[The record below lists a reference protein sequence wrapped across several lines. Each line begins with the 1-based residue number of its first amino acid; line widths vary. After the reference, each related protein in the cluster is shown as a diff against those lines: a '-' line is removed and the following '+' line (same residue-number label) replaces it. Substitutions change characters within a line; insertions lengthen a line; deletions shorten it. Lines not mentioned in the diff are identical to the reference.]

1 MKKYV
6 LGIDG
11 GGTRTRAAII
21 DDEGNVQGTCIGN
34 SSNYDDIGIDAAR
47 ENIKQVVD
55 CAQQKTGISMDQFHA
70 AFLGIGG
77 VSSEADRTIVKNMAL
92 DLHLAPE
99 ECIGVDHDI
108 RIALAGGLSG
118 RPGIVQIAGTGS
130 SCYGRNAEGRS
141 WRSGGWGPLLADEGS
156 GYWLGIEAMKAATRA
171 ADGHS
176 QATSLLPS
184 VLDFLKLTNID
195 SIMNRL
201 YAQKM
206 TRTEIASL
214 SPLVISAAKEGDTI
228 SLEIIDS
235 GIQYMAECVSIVANK
250 LDLLDQCE
258 LSLTGGVFQA
268 GDFIIDRMRSK
279 VQERLPHC
287 KVTMAELP
295 PVIGSCLLALDSLQI
310 HLTPS
315 EIQIL
320 QENTRSLL

>member
-21 DDEGNVQGTCIGN
+21 DNEGNVLGICIGN
-34 SSNYDDIGIDAAR
+34 TSNYDDIGIDAAR

-55 CAQQKTGISMDQFHA
+55 CALQKTGIFISQFHA

-130 SCYGRNAEGRS
+130 SSYGRDAKGRS

-195 SIMNRL
+195 SIMNRV

-206 TRTEIASL
+206 TRAEIASL
-214 SPLVISAAKEGDTI
+214 SPLVIRAAKEGDAI
-228 SLEIIDS
+228 SLEIIDR
-235 GIQYMAECVSIVANK
+235 GIQCMAECVFIVENK
-250 LDLLDQCE
+250 LKLLGQCE

-268 GDFIIDRMRSK
+268 GDFIIDRMRNM

-287 KVTMAELP
+287 KVIMAELP
-295 PVIGSCLLALDSLQI
+295 PVIGSCLLALNSLDI
-310 HLTPS
+310 LLTPS
-315 EIQIL
+315 EIQLL
-320 QENTRSLL
+320 QKNTRLLL